1 VYAATAAVHS
11 SRRGAGATPADGATV
26 QCVSTR
32 RGVVGRLVPV
42 VLLCWLALPVSAAAA
57 ETGPWVWPLSGPRQ
71 TSRAFTLPTTTYGTG
86 HRGADLPSTG
96 GAAVRAAGAGR
107 VSYAGLLAGRGVVV
121 VTHGALRTT
130 YEPVA
135 AAVEIGDVVPLG
147 GLLGT
152 LETGHD
158 GCPRAACLHW
168 GLRRGELYL
177 DPVRLVV
184 AGPVRL
190 LPPGPGGDAPIPP
203 GATATGVTPTGATAT
218 GVTPPGATATG
229 VTPPGVTAT
238 AWSGARRPPPPAA
251 PGATGPGA
259 LRSVS
264 EVRDRDSAAA
274 VAAAA
279 LVAGT
284 ALLVRPRFLRQGRSD
299 RRTRSRRTR
308 SRRTPSRRTR

>member
-1 VYAATAAVHS
+1 MGTRPWWAREVDPADRVAAESVRRDS
-11 SRRGAGATPADGATV
+11 SRPQFPPRGWHHPAGRATV
-26 QCVSTR
+26 GPVSTR
-32 RGVVGRLVPV
+32 GGVVGRLVLV
-42 VLLCWLALPVSAAAA
+42 VLLCWLALPASAAAA
-57 ETGPWVWPLSGPRQ
+57 ATGPWAWPLSGPRQ
-71 TSRAFTLPTTTYGTG
+71 TSRGFTPPTTTYGTG
-86 HRGADLPSTG
+86 HRGADLPSTS
-96 GAAVRAAGAGR
+96 GAPVRAAGAGR

-135 AAVEIGDVVPLG
+135 AAVEVGDVVPLG

-190 LPPGPGGDAPIPP
+190 LPPGPGGDAP
-203 GATATGVTPTGATAT
+203 
-218 GVTPPGATATG
+218 TPPGATA
-229 VTPPGVTAT
+229 PGATAPGATAT

-251 PGATGPGA
+251 PRATGPGA

-284 ALLVRPRFLRQGRSD
+284 ALLMRPRSLRQGRSD

-308 SRRTPSRRTR
+308 SRRTP

>member
-1 VYAATAAVHS
+1 M
-11 SRRGAGATPADGATV
+11 
-26 QCVSTR
+26 
-32 RGVVGRLVPV
+32 GRLVPI

-57 ETGPWVWPLSGPRQ
+57 ETGPWAWPLSGPRQ
-71 TSRAFTLPTTTYGTG
+71 TSRGFTPPTTTYGTG

-96 GAAVRAAGAGR
+96 GAPVRAAGAGR

-135 AAVEIGDVVPLG
+135 AAVEVGDVVPLG

-190 LPPGPGGDAPIPP
+190 LPPGPGGDAP
-203 GATATGVTPTGATAT
+203 
-218 GVTPPGATATG
+218 TPPGATA
-229 VTPPGVTAT
+229 PGATAT

-251 PGATGPGA
+251 PRATGPGA

-284 ALLVRPRFLRQGRSD
+284 ALLVRPRPLRQGRSD

-308 SRRTPSRRTR
+308 